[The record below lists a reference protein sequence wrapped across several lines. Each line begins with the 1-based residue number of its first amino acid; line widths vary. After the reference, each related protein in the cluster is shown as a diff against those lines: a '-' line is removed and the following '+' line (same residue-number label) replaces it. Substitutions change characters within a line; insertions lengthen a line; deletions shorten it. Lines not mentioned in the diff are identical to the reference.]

1 MRTETARTPRL
12 PSLASHVLGYAVP
25 IVLALL
31 AGGIVVA
38 ATGGNAIS
46 AYAALWQGAFGGAY
60 QISETVLR
68 SIPLIFTGLSV
79 AVAFRAG
86 VWNIGAEGQLLAG
99 ALAVAAVA
107 ALLPM
112 WPGWILMPVC
122 IGAALAAGAA
132 WGGIAAFFKVR
143 RNVPEVIATIMLNFL
158 AVNLVSALIHGPL
171 MEAARA
177 YPESQQLPDKL
188 TFARLLPP
196 TRLHS
201 GLFLA
206 IIAAVVVGI
215 WLWRTVHGYRVQV
228 TGQNARA
235 ARAAGF
241 NVPRIIWDV
250 FLFSGALAGL
260 GGAVELMG
268 VTGTLSDSFSPGWG
282 YTAIAV
288 ALLGGL
294 QPIGVVL
301 AALLFGALDAGASAM
316 EAQAGVSHV
325 VVQVVQGVIIFFVAV
340 RAAKQVQSV

>member
-1 MRTETARTPRL
+1 
-12 PSLASHVLGYAVP
+12 VP
-25 IVLALL
+25 ILLAL
-31 AGGIVVA
+31 AVGGVVVA
-38 ATGGNAIS
+38 VTGGNAFT
-46 AYAALWQGAFGGAY
+46 AYAALWQGAFGGTY
-60 QISETVLR
+60 QVSETVLR

-86 VWNIGAEGQLLAG
+86 VWNIGAEGQLLVG

-107 ALLPM
+107 AAVPG
-112 WPGWILMPVC
+112 WPGWALMPLC
-122 IGAALAAGAA
+122 LAASLAAGAA

-158 AVNLVSALIHGPL
+158 AINLVSALIHGPL
-171 MEAARA
+171 MEKARA
-177 YPESQQLPDKL
+177 YPESQQLPDTL
-188 TFARLLPP
+188 VLARLLPP

-201 GLFLA
+201 GLFIALA
-206 IIAAVVVGI
+206 AAVVMGI
-215 WLWRTVHGYRVQV
+215 WLFRTVHGYRVRV

-235 ARAAGF
+235 AEAAGF

-250 FLFSGALAGL
+250 FLFSGALAGI

-288 ALLGGL
+288 ALLGDL
-294 QPIGVVL
+294 QPIGVIL

-340 RAAKQVQSV
+340 RAAKGMLNAK